1 MQKIIQVLKK
11 TMIGKMVRKEK
22 WKRRSKK
29 SLLSKRELN
38 ILKKN
43 SKKWDLILKKR
54 LDQLPKKGRF
64 LLENLN
70 NIIDNSELKNLSFE
84 EKKNLKEDMLKWY
97 FAYGYTFNEYISY
110 QFFKKTENERFEFL
124 SEKDMINLCYEY
136 NDIDDM
142 SIISDKSKTY
152 NKFKTFY
159 KRDAVTIDENMNQ
172 EELRSFLISNN
183 KFIKKNIFEAC
194 GRSIEIIKIDTEN
207 ENIEDIIKSVA
218 SNNDIILEE
227 LVTQS
232 EDLAE
237 FNSTSVNTLRCITFN
252 TKQGIMTPF
261 FFMRFGREG
270 KFIDNGAAGG
280 LIVEV
285 NKENGTLGEATDEY
299 GNRFKFHP
307 DSGKKFV
314 DFKIPD
320 WEKAIELCKQISTEI
335 PTVHIIGW
343 DLAHTKDGWVIIEGN
358 SMTEVI
364 GPQSTMRKGIRGEI
378 EKIIKI
384 M

>member
-11 TMIGKMVRKEK
+11 TKIGKMVRKEK

-43 SKKWDLILKKR
+43 SKKWDLILRKR
-54 LDQLPKKGRF
+54 LDQLPKKGEF
-64 LLENLN
+64 LLENLD

-136 NDIDDM
+136 NDIEDM
-142 SIISDKSKTY
+142 NIISDKSKTY

-159 KRDAVTIDENMNQ
+159 KRDAITINKNTNLK
-172 EELRSFLISNN
+172 ELKSFLISNN
-183 KFIKKNIFEAC
+183 KKKKKNIFEAC
-194 GRSIEIIKIDTEN
+194 GRGIEIINIDSEN
-207 ENIEDIIKSVA
+207 ENIEDFIKSVV

-232 EDLAE
+232 KDLSE

-252 TKQGIMTPF
+252 TNQGIMTPF

-307 DSGKKFV
+307 DSEKKFV

-364 GPQSTMRKGIRGEI
+364 GPQSTKRKGMRREI

>member
-11 TMIGKMVRKEK
+11 TKIGKMVRKEK

-43 SKKWDLILKKR
+43 SKKWDLILRKR
-54 LDQLPKKGRF
+54 LDQLPKKGGF
-64 LLENLN
+64 LLENLD
-70 NIIDNSELKNLSFE
+70 NIVDNSELKNLSFE

-136 NDIDDM
+136 NDIEDM

-159 KRDAVTIDENMNQ
+159 NRDAITINKNTNLK
-172 EELRSFLISNN
+172 ELKSFLISNN

-194 GRSIEIIKIDTEN
+194 GRSIEIIKIDAEN
-207 ENIEDIIKSVA
+207 ENIEDIMKRVV

-227 LVTQS
+227 LVIQS
-232 EDLAE
+232 EDLAK

-307 DSGKKFV
+307 DSGKKFI

-364 GPQSTMRKGIRGEI
+364 GPQSTKRKGIRGEI

>member
-11 TMIGKMVRKEK
+11 TKIGKMVRKEK

-43 SKKWDLILKKR
+43 SKKWDLILRKR
-54 LDQLPKKGRF
+54 LDQLPKKGGF
-64 LLENLN
+64 LLENLD
-70 NIIDNSELKNLSFE
+70 NIVDNSELKNLSFE

-136 NDIDDM
+136 NDIEDM

-159 KRDAVTIDENMNQ
+159 NRDAITINKNTNLK
-172 EELRSFLISNN
+172 ELKSFLISNN

-194 GRSIEIIKIDTEN
+194 GRSIEIIKIDAEN
-207 ENIEDIIKSVA
+207 ENIEDIMKRVV

-227 LVTQS
+227 LVIQS
-232 EDLAE
+232 EDLAK

-307 DSGKKFV
+307 DSGKKFI

-364 GPQSTMRKGIRGEI
+364 GPQSTKRKGMRGEI